1 MFFWEEKVLATIKN
15 IVQFLCRYKI
25 RCLSFFEKKNKKKK
39 TNKQANN
46 NKTKQNIN
54 QKTEIFLTI

>member
-15 IVQFLCRYKI
+15 VVQFLCRYKI
-25 RCLSFFEKKNKKKK
+25 RCLSFFEKKEQKKK

-46 NKTKQNIN
+46 DKKQNIN